1 MFQRLLAAIMLWSL
15 GLGGP
20 VQAAPP
26 IRLISASSTSAVSR
40 AEAGGAFLRGTLWET
55 VAARHGLDPHW
66 LYGVALQESRR
77 RAGPGRAQP
86 WPYTLRSPEG
96 PQFHH
101 SKAEAAHALRQ
112 LLTRHPPRAIDVG
125 LLQINLHWHGRRVRA
140 PEDLLDARTNLEL
153 GARLLAEAVGS
164 APDDL
169 ALGLGRYHHWRDSS
183 RARAYGRRVLAMAA
197 ALEADARPQAN
208 RADGR

>member
-1 MFQRLLAAIMLWSL
+1 MFQRLLVAIMLWSL
-15 GLGGP
+15 GQGGA

-40 AEAGGAFLRGTLWET
+40 TEAGGAFLRGTLWET

-77 RAGPGRAQP
+77 RAGPGHAQP

-96 PQFHH
+96 SQFHH

-140 PEDLLDARTNLEL
+140 PEDLLEARTNLEL

-197 ALEADARPQAN
+197 ALEAGARPQADHP
-208 RADGR
+208 DGR